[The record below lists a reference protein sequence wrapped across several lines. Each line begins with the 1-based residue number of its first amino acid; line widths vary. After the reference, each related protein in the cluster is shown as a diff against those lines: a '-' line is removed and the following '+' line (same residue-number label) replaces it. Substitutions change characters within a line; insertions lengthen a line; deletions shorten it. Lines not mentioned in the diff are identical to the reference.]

1 MIAAKRRRERGIREY
16 TVPAVRTHSGAIVD
30 TVGAGDAFAAGF
42 LFGLLQ
48 KEYSLPA
55 CGALG
60 HTAAGFCLTE
70 LGARK
75 GLPSKQDLLARF
87 DDSFRSFLD
96 RERKA
101 KPVADAIE
109 TG

>member
-1 MIAAKRRRERGIREY
+1 
-16 TVPAVRTHSGAIVD
+16 VD

-48 KEYSLPA
+48 RKYDLPA

-75 GLPSKQDLLARF
+75 GLPTKQDLLTRF
-87 DDSFRSFLD
+87 GNSFRSFLD
-96 RERKA
+96 RGRKA
-101 KPVADAIE
+101 KPVADSI
-109 TG
+109 